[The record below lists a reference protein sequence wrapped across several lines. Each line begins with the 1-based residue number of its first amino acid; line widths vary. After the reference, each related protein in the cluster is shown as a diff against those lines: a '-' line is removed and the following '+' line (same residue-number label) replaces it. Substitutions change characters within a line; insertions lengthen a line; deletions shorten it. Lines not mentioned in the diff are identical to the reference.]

1 MQENCACPL
10 PHQKVIV
17 QLHSPRGSHVSLC
30 RFARMAESSRRP
42 SHSGLSLRSPDLES
56 VPMKSLRIVLPVV
69 AVAVSCQT
77 QL

>member
-30 RFARMAESSRRP
+30 RFARMAESFRS